1 MPRGVVLGG
10 VTPLEKLSCKK
21 SQRGTN
27 VKIYPPRFFKKF
39 KRKPQRGTKGN
50 FGTSPKISIKF
61 DEFTQPP
68 PSKFENFLS

>member
-1 MPRGVVLGG
+1 MSRGVVLGG

-21 SQRGTN
+21 SQRRTN
-27 VKIYPPRFFKKF
+27 VIIYPPRFFKKF

-61 DEFTQPP
+61 DEFTQP
-68 PSKFENFLS
+68 SSLKI

>member
-10 VTPLEKLSCKK
+10 VPPLEKLSCKN
-21 SQRGTN
+21 SQRWTK

-39 KRKPQRGTKGN
+39 KGKPQRGTKEN
-50 FGTSPKISIKF
+50 FGTSPKISIKS

-68 PSKFENFLS
+68 PNLKIF

>member
-10 VTPLEKLSCKK
+10 VPFLEKLSCK
-21 SQRGTN
+21 SQRGTK

-39 KRKPQRGTKGN
+39 KGKPQRGTKGN
-50 FGTSPKISIKF
+50 FGTSPKISIKS

-68 PSKFENFLS
+68 NPPPNLKIF